1 MAKFL
6 KRLLDG
12 DPFAAKD
19 AGVDAYI
26 WTKPPD
32 GPYGGPIVP
41 GPGDLLGPG
50 PLPPLF
56 TPSPDNVNFN
66 NLKANQYDPAS
77 YYSALRGDDTVVLP
91 ADQAKADA
99 IGYDPTQIF
108 DGAAG
113 NDFIVGG
120 ALNDLISGGDAND
133 RLFSNSG
140 DDILAG
146 GNGNDQLFAAAGN
159 DILYAGMGIDYLD
172 AGAGNDILV
181 SLEDDQGANED
192 VDNAPSPFPFQ
203 DPFGLSRDNLYGGA
217 GNDLILATNDDNVNG
232 GSGNDLIALQ
242 AESTDFPFGI
252 VSGGTGDDIILGS
265 KSDDWLFTGTD
276 FAFWPMAMWNAANK
290 AAYGG
295 FTDIVASG
303 DGDDHVNT
311 MIYCNANVDT
321 GAGNDDVFVL
331 GLYDLISM
339 GDGFDE
345 LYLFGGACKADLGDG
360 IDYLSIGR
368 AAYDNPNVSEITL
381 GAGADMV
388 HFTTNEW
395 LTNGDQ
401 QPQSKAPW
409 ILDFDVDEDE
419 ITQIDV
425 TNLDDATQSLDADN
439 IKVIDIKGGSA
450 LIYDDPVDNS
460 VDFCFARF
468 NGVSAEALQA
478 NIDANTIF
486 A

>member
-1 MAKFL
+1 MARSF
-6 KRLLDG
+6 KRLFDR
-12 DPFAAKD
+12 DDVPAA
-19 AGVDAYI
+19 GIQHEIFI
-26 WTKPPD
+26 WTKPPS
-32 GPYGGPIVP
+32 GPFDGGPAE
-41 GPGDLLGPG
+41 GPGDVLNPG

-66 NLKANQYDPAS
+66 TLKANQYDPAS
-77 YYSALRGDDTVVLP
+77 YYSALRGDDFVVLP

-108 DGAAG
+108 YGAAG

-120 ALNDLISGGDAND
+120 ALNDLVSGDDAND
-133 RLFSNSG
+133 RIFSNAG

-146 GNGNDQLFAAAGN
+146 GNGNDQLFAATGD
-159 DILYAGMGIDYLD
+159 DILYAGTGIDYLD

-181 SLEDDQGANED
+181 SLEDDQHANED
-192 VDNAPSPFPFQ
+192 FDNAPSPFPLQ
-203 DPFGLSRDNLYGGA
+203 DPFGLLQDRLYGGS
-217 GNDLILATNDDNVNG
+217 GNDLILATNEDDVSG

-242 AESTDFPFGI
+242 AESDALWFG
-252 VSGGTGDDIILGS
+252 VTSGGTGDDIILGS
-265 KSDDWLFTGTD
+265 KADDWLFTGTD
-276 FAFWPMAMWNAANK
+276 FVFWPTAMWNAANK
-290 AAYGG
+290 AAHGG
-295 FTDIVASG
+295 FNDIVVAG
-303 DGDDHVNT
+303 DGDDHVTT

-331 GLYDLISM
+331 GLYDVISM

-345 LYLFGGACKADLGDG
+345 LYVFGGACKGDLGAG

-419 ITQIDV
+419 IVQIDV
-425 TNLDDATQSLDADN
+425 TNLDDATQSLNADYV
-439 IKVIDIKGGSA
+439 KVIDIKGGSA
-450 LIYDDPVDNS
+450 LVYDDPVDNS

-468 NGVSAEALQA
+468 ADVSAQALQTH
-478 NIDANTIF
+478 IEANTIF

>member
-1 MAKFL
+1 MAKSF
-6 KRLLDG
+6 KRLFDR
-12 DPFAAKD
+12 DDVP
-19 AGVDAYI
+19 AGGNQQEVFI
-26 WTKPPD
+26 WTKPPPRPFD
-32 GPYGGPIVP
+32 GGPAA
-41 GPGDLLGPG
+41 GPGDVLNPG

-66 NLKANQYDPAS
+66 TLKANQYDPAS
-77 YYSALRGDDTVVLP
+77 YYSALRGDDFVVLP

-108 DGAAG
+108 YGAAG

-120 ALNDLISGGDAND
+120 ALNDLVSGDDAND
-133 RLFSNSG
+133 RIFSNAG

-159 DILYAGMGIDYLD
+159 DILYAGLGIDYLD
-172 AGAGNDILV
+172 AGTGNDIIV
-181 SLEDDQGANED
+181 ATETDQLANED
-192 VDNAPSPFPFQ
+192 LDEAPHPFG
-203 DPFGLSRDNLYGGA
+203 DPFGVSRDEIYGGS
-217 GNDLILATNDDNVNG
+217 GNDLILATNEDHVDG
-232 GSGNDLIALQ
+232 GSGNDLIVLAADGDALG
-242 AESTDFPFGI
+242 FGYTA
-252 VSGGTGDDIILGS
+252 GWNGDDIILGS
-265 KSDDWLFTGTD
+265 KADDWIGTGSS
-276 FAFWPMAMWNAANK
+276 WVSWYPAMWNAANK

-295 FTDIVASG
+295 FNDIVVSG
-303 DGDDHVNT
+303 DGNDHIQT
-311 MIYCNANVDT
+311 MFYCNAIVDT
-321 GAGNDDVFVL
+321 GAGHDDVFAR
-331 GLYDLISM
+331 GLYDIIST

-345 LYLFGGACKADLGDG
+345 LYFGGGACKADLGADDDWLG
-360 IDYLSIGR
+360 IGR

-401 QPQSKAPW
+401 QLMSKAPW

-419 ITQIDV
+419 IVQIDV
-425 TNLDDATQSLDADN
+425 TNLDDATQSLNADYV
-439 IKVIDIKGGSA
+439 KVIDIKGGSA

-468 NGVSAEALQA
+468 ADVSAQALQTH
-478 NIDANTIF
+478 IEANTIF

>member
-6 KRLLDG
+6 KRIFDSDLFSVIGPAL
-12 DPFAAKD
+12 
-19 AGVDAYI
+19 DAYI
-26 WTKPPD
+26 WTRPPPAD
-32 GPYGGPIVP
+32 GGPAP
-41 GPGDLLGPG
+41 GPGDVLNPG

-66 NLKANQYDPAS
+66 TLKANQYDPAS

-108 DGAAG
+108 YGAAG

-120 ALNDLISGGDAND
+120 ALNDLISGDDAND
-133 RLFSNSG
+133 RIFGNAG

-159 DILYAGMGIDYLD
+159 DILYAGNGIDYLD
-172 AGAGNDILV
+172 AGAGNDIIV
-181 SLEDDQGANED
+181 ANEDDQLANEMGH
-192 VDNAPSPFPFQ
+192 NAPAPF
-203 DPFGLSRDNLYGGA
+203 DGLFDFITRDDIY
-217 GNDLILATNDDNVNG
+217 G
-232 GSGNDLIALQ
+232 GSGNDLIFANS
-242 AESTDFPFGI
+242 EDNVDGG
-252 VSGGTGDDIILGS
+252 SGNDIILLSDSTDAGGFGYIAAGNSSDIVIGS
-265 KSDDWLFTGTD
+265 KNDDWIGTGID
-276 FAFWPMAMWNAANK
+276 SLFWPQAWWNAANK

-295 FTDIVASG
+295 FTDIVVSG
-303 DGDDHVNT
+303 DGDDHINT

-331 GLYDLISM
+331 GLFDVISM
-339 GDGFDE
+339 GAGFDE
-345 LYLFGGACKADLGDG
+345 LYLYGGACKADLGAG

-401 QPQSKAPW
+401 QPLSKAPW
-409 ILDFDVDEDE
+409 ILDFNVNEDE

-439 IKVIDIKGGSA
+439 VKVIDIKGGSA

-468 NGVSAEALQA
+468 SGASAEALQA
-478 NIDANTIF
+478 NIDANTFF